1 MFFWWICGGESVIPV
16 LSLRHLSLQFLKHAD
31 ELFVFPELQSSSYVA
46 CSLAP
51 IAAESSLLAG
61 LPHCPQSAL
70 SFVEILGT
78 LRVESVP
85 LTTSAPLNPHPLGKC
100 HLLHQRHIYPQNK
113 NSDLIFQLFRALPCP
128 ENIYIHSAGRQS
140 GSYPHFID
148 EEHYLKKIMH
158 TSAVTSVHL
167 MPN

>member
-1 MFFWWICGGESVIPV
+1 MGESVLPV

-85 LTTSAPLNPHPLGKC
+85 LTTSALLNPHPLGKC
-100 HLLHQRHIYPQNK
+100 LTSATRGTFTHRTRT
-113 NSDLIFQLFRALPCP
+113 LISSFSYSGLYHA
-128 ENIYIHSAGRQS
+128 HSAGRQS
-140 GSYPHFID
+140 GSSPHFTD
-148 EEHYLKKIMH
+148 EEHSLKKIMH
-158 TSAVTSVHL
+158 TSAVASVHL
-167 MPN
+167 MLN

>member
-1 MFFWWICGGESVIPV
+1 MFFGWICGGESVLPV
-16 LSLRHLSLQFLKHAD
+16 LSLRYLSLQFLKHTD

-85 LTTSAPLNPHPLGKC
+85 VTTSAPLNPHPLGKC
-100 HLLHQRHIYPQNK
+100 LTSPTRGTFTHKTRTLISSFSYSGLYHARRIFIYIVQEGRV
-113 NSDLIFQLFRALPCP
+113 DLIPISQMRNITSKRSCALVRS
-128 ENIYIHSAGRQS
+128 HQ
-140 GSYPHFID
+140 FI
-148 EEHYLKKIMH
+148 
-158 TSAVTSVHL
+158 
-167 MPN
+167 